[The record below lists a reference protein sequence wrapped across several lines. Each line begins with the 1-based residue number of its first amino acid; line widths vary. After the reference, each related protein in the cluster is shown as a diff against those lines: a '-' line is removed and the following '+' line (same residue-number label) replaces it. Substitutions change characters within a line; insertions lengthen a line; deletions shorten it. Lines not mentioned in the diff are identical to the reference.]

1 MRITYDA
8 EADAAYVY
16 LTELVEEPETRT
28 VTNDVYMD
36 FDEQGRLV
44 GIEVLDAS
52 KLLDLTYLAPLLEK
66 LDETSLLWHKLRREL
81 VKGKRAGIPVETIVQ
96 HVKNWIEEVGDDYV
110 VVRSERT
117 GKPRKITQ
125 AQIAD
130 KDLENHK
137 KGFRSSIVRALRD
150 LGGYS

>member
-28 VTNDVYMD
+28 ITNDIYLD

-52 KLLDLTYLAPLLEK
+52 KHLDLSYLTPFLER
-66 LDETSLLWHKLRREL
+66 LDETSLLWHKLRRAL
-81 VKGKRAGIPVETIVQ
+81 VKRKRAGIPVETSKQ

-117 GKPRKITQ
+117 DNRRKIKREEIYDTDTQ
-125 AQIAD
+125 RHIG
-130 KDLENHK
+130 KRRIIL
-137 KGFRSSIVRALRD
+137 ALREIGD
-150 LGGYS
+150 YP

>member
-52 KLLDLTYLAPLLEK
+52 KHLDLSYLTPLLER

-81 VKGKRAGIPVETIVQ
+81 VKRKRAGIPVETCKQ

-110 VVRSERT
+110 RIRSERT

-125 AQIAD
+125 AQIED
-130 KDLENHK
+130 RNLDQHK
-137 KGFRSSIVRALRD
+137 RRRRSSVIQALRE
-150 LGGYS
+150 LGGYP